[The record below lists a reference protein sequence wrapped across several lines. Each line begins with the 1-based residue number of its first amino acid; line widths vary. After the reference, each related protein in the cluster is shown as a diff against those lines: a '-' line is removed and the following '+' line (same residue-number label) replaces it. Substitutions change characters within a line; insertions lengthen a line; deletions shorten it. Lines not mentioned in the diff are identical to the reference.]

1 MTPNFDVAQQVRLY
15 ADEQFPFRTVQHLRQ
30 LGYDVLTVQEAG
42 NANQAIS
49 DDAVLT
55 FATQQNRAVLT
66 LNRRDF
72 IRLHQQGRNHAG
84 IVVCKDDR
92 DKIQLAERIDRAVQA
107 ELPLA
112 GKLVRVQK
120 PS

>member
-1 MTPNFDVAQQVRLY
+1 MPLSSETVVKAKLY
-15 ADEQFPFRTVQHLRQ
+15 ADEQFPLRAVLHLRQ

-42 NANQAIS
+42 KANQAIP
-49 DDAVLT
+49 DDAVLA
-55 FATQQNRAVLT
+55 FASQQNRAVLT

-72 IRLHQQGRNHAG
+72 IRLHQQGANHAG

-92 DKIQLAERIDRAVQA
+92 DKIQLAKRISQA
-107 ELPLA
+107 IQTELALA

-120 PS
+120 SS